1 MGFTG
6 NVGVYKSIHL
16 MASVG
21 SRHQNNFIVQM
32 GSLGT
37 LRVMLL
43 VKGHITDDKE
53 KLGLNPAVSLELGSL
68 LHPGLPETMEW
79 VVLVSLCTDMA
90 WVGGEQSSAQRYP
103 WEFYVNGKPR

>member
-1 MGFTG
+1 
-6 NVGVYKSIHL
+6 
-16 MASVG
+16 
-21 SRHQNNFIVQM
+21 M

-37 LRVMLL
+37 LRGMLL

-79 VVLVSLCTDMA
+79 VVLVSLYTDMA
-90 WVGGEQSSAQRYP
+90 WGWG
-103 WEFYVNGKPR
+103 